1 MRLPTSA
8 IAVFLVPLV
17 LSFGVAVADT
27 MERIEIL
34 DEFWAY
40 PSSKVQ
46 EAISSPWSGDLTT
59 EEIESLSTDL
69 RTAYRLLQAGTCS
82 VEEPAEEYLGLYQ
95 YRCHDRP
102 LWYLFAASTSEERV
116 LLFTK
121 PEDAPTV
128 IGYLGRYVDFLRAED
143 SLRGG
148 MPIGAEY
155 VEYLLELQRV
165 LEDSHSP
172 AEAGGEGAE
181 SSALSAMGH
190 DSR

>member
-1 MRLPTSA
+1 MLRL
-8 IAVFLVPLV
+8 
-17 LSFGVAVADT
+17 
-27 MERIEIL
+27 
-34 DEFWAY
+34 
-40 PSSKVQ
+40 SSV
-46 EAISSPWSGDLTT
+46 ISDGM
-59 EEIESLSTDL
+59 STF
-69 RTAYRLLQAGTCS
+69 C
-82 VEEPAEEYLGLYQ
+82 
-95 YRCHDRP
+95 
-102 LWYLFAASTSEERV
+102 
-116 LLFTK
+116 
-121 PEDAPTV
+121 
-128 IGYLGRYVDFLRAED
+128 AED